1 MLSLPSASFR
11 AQSQALVSSG
21 AIEPDAAQAEAA
33 EALSNLEQRL
43 ANYKPARKQGLLGRL
58 FTDKNGGPPR
68 GLHVYREV
76 GRRKTMLMELFFQH
90 SPGAHKRRADFH
102 GFLAHVH
109 ERVFRFRPKIARG
122 ETADGAVLA

>member
-11 AQSQALVSSG
+11 AQYQALVFSG

-43 ANYKPARKQGLLGRL
+43 ANYKPARKQGLLGPL

-68 GLHVYREV
+68 GLFVYGQV
-76 GRRKTMLMELFFQH
+76 GPAQNLLLELLFQH
-90 SPGAHKRRADFH
+90 TPVAHQPP
-102 GFLAHVH
+102 AH
-109 ERVFRFRPKIARG
+109 FP
-122 ETADGAVLA
+122 

>member
-11 AQSQALVSSG
+11 AQYQALVSSG

-58 FTDKNGGPPR
+58 FTDKNGGPPP
-68 GLHVYREV
+68 GLYFYAEICPRQ
-76 GRRKTMLMELFFQH
+76 TMLTHLFFQPH
-90 SPGAHKRRADFH
+90 PVPHN
-102 GFLAHVH
+102 
-109 ERVFRFRPKIARG
+109 RPAPFS
-122 ETADGAVLA
+122 